1 MADEVIEHYVDRA
14 KFGSDT
20 EFILA
25 QIKQAETALV
35 GINEAL
41 AKVRGATGIKG
52 ASEGAQQG
60 AKANKILE
68 ESVKAV
74 NKVLTDRIA
83 AEAKLAAAQS
93 TSAKALAAT
102 KIELQQQNKELKIQA
117 ELQLANTGS
126 IEKARAA
133 VKKLTDERNKLN
145 LFTEEGRK
153 RQAQLNEQIDK
164 YNNFIKK
171 NVDSLAKQKINIGN
185 YSGAVVIL
193 KKSFDEVVAKIDQF
207 NKEGNDNKEVLEQL
221 TREYNLL
228 NKLVNSQEAGFAN
241 ATQEIK
247 ANQRALLDLE
257 AAGLSNTES
266 FRQLEKATGELQ
278 DQLGDLKART
288 KQLGSDTFVF
298 DGLINAAEGLAGAY
312 GAAQG
317 VAALFGEE
325 NEDLQKTFVKLQAV
339 MTVINSLQALQN
351 TLQNESAAT
360 LLIQN
365 VRTKALAAGQ
375 TLYAFATGGATTA
388 TKVFRTALLATGI
401 GAVLVLL
408 SSAASAMG
416 VFGDETDKTTGSLE
430 DQAEAAKK
438 LVSGLQDVVD
448 LSERQR
454 NARSGGLDTLQRELK
469 LAEARGASEEELFNL
484 KQKIAKQELLNLAIA
499 GESFVNQFN
508 NAKKNGTLTQSLAE
522 QINDKV
528 TELNKQGADKQNEIL
543 AEQLAFE
550 TSIRNKAKDE
560 AKRIREKQAEDAK
573 KFAED
578 ERRATLEIFKSN
590 AEERSRKA
598 DEAVNNEK
606 LSLDERLAALDTYTK
621 EQKSILEADA
631 AFRLQGVKKGS
642 QQELAINTE
651 LQNAI
656 ARLTDDGGKRR
667 VEIITNN
674 SEKAAEA
681 YKKTFE
687 DLSKA
692 SDKFYGTEQFKRE
705 EKKLAEIK
713 ALNEAFA
720 SGQIKSREDLEKAK
734 EEVQKRYD
742 RAELDAAIKQQLEL
756 IAIRTV
762 AGQNTD
768 AEFEKLRALKLK
780 RDEEEIKSEEDKAA
794 KIAAINEELANK
806 KKELLQAGFQLFQD
820 IVAGQFEREKNAI
833 QENKD
838 EIEKKKEREIEA
850 VNASTASE
858 EEKANKIAIINA
870 RAAVQKEQL
879 DRRQREID
887 VRKAQF
893 DRAVNIAQIIGNTAR
908 GITAALASIPP
919 NVPLSILIGAIG
931 AAQLASVLARPIPR
945 FKDGKGEG
953 NNYEGPAWVD
963 DGGRPEAIVRADGR
977 VEIGGN
983 KPRLTWV
990 GRNDVVHKD
999 ADDFLRNLAL
1009 RDVAAASTGAPV
1021 TESGY
1026 GKAMI
1031 TALTENTNLL
1041 KRIADKPVL
1050 HQSAT
1055 RDGLVNIW
1063 KWGANYT
1070 KWVDEQTQF

>member
-1 MADEVIEHYVDRA
+1 MADELIEHYVDRA

-20 EFILA
+20 EFVLA
-25 QIKQAETALV
+25 EIKQAETAIKQ
-35 GINEAL
+35 INESL
-41 AKVRGATGIKG
+41 GKVKGATGIKG
-52 ASEGAQQG
+52 AAEGAELG
-60 AKANKILE
+60 IKANARLV

-74 NKVLTDRIA
+74 NKVITDRFA

-93 TSAKALAAT
+93 DYAKQTAVTRL
-102 KIELQQQNKELKIQA
+102 ELQKQNKELKTQA

-126 IEKARAA
+126 IERARAA

-171 NVDSLAKQKINIGN
+171 NVDSLAQQKINIGN

-193 KKSFDEVVAKIDQF
+193 KKSFDEVVSKIDQF

-241 ATQEIK
+241 ATQEIR

-278 DQLGDLKART
+278 DTGRSQSST

-339 MTVINSLQALQN
+339 MTVINSLQAIQN

-454 NARSGGLDTLQRELK
+454 NARAGGLDTLQRELK

-508 NAKKNGTLTQSLAE
+508 NAKKNGTLTQALAE
-522 QINDKV
+522 EINAKV
-528 TELNKQGADKQNEIL
+528 TEINKQGKDKNAEIL

-606 LSLDERLAALDTYTK
+606 LSLDERLAALDAYTK

-667 VEIITNN
+667 VEIITAN

-734 EEVQKRYD
+734 EEVQKRFD
-742 RAELDAAIKQQLEL
+742 LAELDAAIKQQLEL
-756 IAIRTV
+756 IAIRTA

-850 VNASTASE
+850 VNASTVSE

-870 RAAVQKEQL
+870 RAAAQKEQL

-908 GITAALASIPP
+908 GVTAALASIPP

-931 AAQLASVLARPIPR
+931 AAQLASTLARPIPR

-999 ADDFLRNLAL
+999 ADEFLRNLAL
-1009 RDVAAASTGAPV
+1009 RDVAAASTGTPV

-1031 TALTENTNLL
+1031 TALAENTNLL

-1055 RDGLVNIW
+1055 RDGLVNMW